1 MKTVSRM
8 VRRYMM
14 AAFAIVLAVVA
25 VNAAL
30 IVGFWVRVG
39 FVRQEGGYY
48 PVSRFADS
56 FGRREDGTVAPAEE
70 EDWQA
75 HFDWAMLLDD
85 SGRILWSKALPREL
99 DHAYTVPEVASFSRW
114 YLMDYPVKVYRNSY
128 GLVVAGLPVGSVT
141 RYNLYIENDIL
152 HALLAGF
159 VPLLLLDAG
168 LILLICLMLGWF
180 GAKPLRALAEG
191 IDRLAKG
198 DPVQLHQKGATG
210 ELAKKL
216 NEAGIHLQK
225 QARLIA
231 QRDAA
236 RTSWIAGVSHDLRTP
251 LALIMGYAEQM
262 EAAAHVH
269 GRRPASACAG
279 KPVVQQCAPLRR
291 RMRDW
296 RNGRCGGKPAAAART
311 GSWRR
316 VPGNGAS
323 QACFG

>member
-1 MKTVSRM
+1 
-8 VRRYMM
+8 MM

-85 SGRILWSKALPREL
+85 SGRILWS
-99 DHAYTVPEVASFSRW
+99 
-114 YLMDYPVKVYRNSY
+114 
-128 GLVVAGLPVGSVT
+128 
-141 RYNLYIENDIL
+141 

-168 LILLICLMLGWF
+168 LILLIYLMLGWF

-198 DPVQLHQKGATG
+198 DPVQLQQKGATG

-262 EAAAHVH
+262 EAAARPDTEQRSRAAAIRAQSVKIKTLIEDLNLTSKLQYDAQPLRLREVQIGPWLRDRRH
-269 GRRPASACAG
+269 GRCE
-279 KPVVQQCAPLRR
+279 
-291 RMRDW
+291 
-296 RNGRCGGKPAAAART
+296 GKPASAART

-316 VPGNGAS
+316 VPGNGAPP
-323 QACFG
+323 ACCG